1 MYQRILIATDGSELA
16 MKGVEQGLVLAS
28 QLKAQVAV
36 VTVSEPI
43 VTGFDDALGW
53 GAANRFSTDYQK
65 AQDET
70 AQRIFEDVGQRA
82 QEHGLAIT
90 PVHIRDRYAAEG
102 IIEAAAEQKADLI
115 VMASHGRRGLGRLL
129 IGSQTHEVLTH
140 SHVPVLVVR

>member
-1 MYQRILIATDGSELA
+1 MYQRILIATDGSELS

-28 QLKAQVAV
+28 QLKAQVVV

-53 GAANRFSTDYQK
+53 GAANRFSTEYQQ
-65 AQDET
+65 ARDEA
-70 AQRIFEDVGQRA
+70 AQRVFDAVAERA
-82 QEHGLAIT
+82 AAHGLALT
-90 PVHIRDRYAAEG
+90 PVHVRDRYAAEG

-115 VMASHGRRGLGRLL
+115 VMTSHGRRGLGRLL

-140 SHVPVLVVR
+140 SQVPVLVVR